1 MGVERGATTSSC
13 LGLIGPVL
21 PYRGGI
27 AQHTT
32 MLHRVLR
39 ARGRVETVSFRRQ
52 YPAWLFP
59 GNSQMEPHCTGHAEE
74 GVRYLLEPL
83 NFRSWPRTLQHFEAA
98 GVQAVVI
105 PWWSSFWAPCFG
117 FLASR
122 LERRG
127 TGVVVLCHNAQEHES
142 GLLQSIATRRFLGAR
157 GKFLAHTH
165 ADAEMLRRLAPGA
178 NVVVHP
184 HPVYHQFPQARGTLP
199 RRARLELLFFGFVR
213 PYKGLDLLA
222 EAMGRLA
229 GADVFLTVAGEWWL
243 KGRDFRA
250 LRALLAH
257 TSNIEVLDRYQSA
270 EQVAELFARAD
281 AVVLPYRS
289 ATGSGVVPLAHHYGK
304 PVIAARVPG
313 LEEVVED
320 GVTGRLFPPGDP
332 GALAA
337 IIREFTAAC
346 PFDPARLR
354 ACTTAMGWDG
364 LADQLLDLAG
374 R

>member
-1 MGVERGATTSSC
+1 MVAEPGSATPLR

-39 ARGRVETVSFRRQ
+39 ARGSVETLSFRRQ
-52 YPAWLFP
+52 YPACLFP
-59 GNSQMEPHCTGHAEE
+59 GRSQMEPHSAGHTEE

-83 NFRSWPRTLQHFEAA
+83 NPLGWLRTLQHLEAA

-117 FLASR
+117 FLAGR
-122 LERRG
+122 LERRDVK
-127 TGVVVLCHNAQEHES
+127 VVVLCHNAQEHES
-142 GLLQSIATRRFLGAR
+142 GLLRSALARRFLR
-157 GKFLAHTH
+157 SRSRFLAHTH
-165 ADAEMLRRLAPGA
+165 ADAEALRRLAPGA
-178 NVVVHP
+178 QVAVHP

-199 RRARLELLFFGFVR
+199 RRAELELLFFGFVR

-222 EAMGRLA
+222 DAMGRLA

-243 KGRDFRA
+243 KGRELRA
-250 LRALLAH
+250 LRAQLDH
-257 TSNIEVLDRYQSA
+257 TGNTEVLDRYLPA
-270 EQVAELFARAD
+270 EEVAELFARAD

-289 ATGSGVVPLAHHYGK
+289 ATGSGVVPLAYRYGK

-313 LEEVVED
+313 LEEAVD
-320 GVTGRLFPPGDP
+320 DRVTGRLFPPGDAA
-332 GALAA
+332 ALAA
-337 IIREFTAAC
+337 IVREFTTDC
-346 PFDPARLR
+346 PFDPARLQ
-354 ACTTAMGWDG
+354 ASATAMSWDG
-364 LADQLLDLAG
+364 LADLLLNLAG